1 MLRKMEVN
9 DDDEEEIESFVS
21 QIYQRCL
28 RISGLTSD
36 DIGWYLKDLVE
47 FSDEDD
53 GNDGNPIKL
62 SEISYYIEQKK
73 NKKRKIKKD
82 IQNL

>member
-1 MLRKMEVN
+1 
-9 DDDEEEIESFVS
+9 
-21 QIYQRCL
+21 
-28 RISGLTSD
+28 
-36 DIGWYLKDLVE
+36 LKDLVE

>member
-36 DIGWYLKDLVE
+36 DIG
-47 FSDEDD
+47 
-53 GNDGNPIKL
+53 
-62 SEISYYIEQKK
+62 
-73 NKKRKIKKD
+73 
-82 IQNL
+82 